1 MNVNWPTWEGLLL
14 RILPLQVYE
23 QISYDIADIYSAAV
37 RQYQPAQEVFNQMS
51 TPELLQFVN
60 QNAISARGY
69 EPYESLNDVQG
80 FLTGLYKLI
89 QTVLIFCIVFGFF
102 TGTMLWISYFRGL
115 LEALDSVSQIFLTVL
130 LGGPAILVV
139 PIGIVLLH
147 IRLLHFNSFIVELFN
162 RELIIEPGKGDIQN
176 KDKLI
181 GYGMWN
187 SSLNGDRGFKLLT
200 IFSILWILSAVIP
213 RRDPYKYVQQLVL
226 SNIDIF
232 VVSNGI
238 IDAMRRVMDRMR
250 TQEDDAGEEQ
260 CKTE

>member
-1 MNVNWPTWEGLLL
+1 MNVNWPTWEWLLL
-14 RILPLQVYE
+14 RIFPLQVYE

-37 RQYQPAQEVFNQMS
+37 RQYQPAQEVFNHMS

-60 QNAISARGY
+60 QNAISAIHYG
-69 EPYESLNDVQG
+69 PYASLNDVLG

-89 QTVLIFCIVFGFF
+89 QTVLIFCIVFGFL
-102 TGTMLWISYFRGL
+102 TGAMLWISYFRGL
-115 LEALDSVSQIFLTVL
+115 LEALGSASQIFLTVL
-130 LGGPAILVV
+130 LGGPAVLVV
-139 PIGIVLLH
+139 PIGAVLLY
-147 IRLLHFNSFIVELFN
+147 IRLLSFNSFIVQVFN
-162 RELIIEPGKGDIQN
+162 RELVIEPGKDDIQN

-200 IFSILWILSAVIP
+200 IFSILWILSAMVP

-232 VVSNGI
+232 VVSNGL
-238 IDAMRRVMDRMR
+238 IDVMRRVMDRMH
-250 TQEDDAGEEQ
+250 TQEDDVGEKQ
-260 CKTE
+260 